1 MTTVYFLCGLVTVVT
16 LFYVF
21 GGPASVFSSPE
32 KTRLN
37 YLQER
42 KDVVYENLRDLNF
55 EYRAGKLSTEDY
67 NSLKASLEEEA
78 AAILAESARLQG
90 LSGIGSQGISA
101 STSETKGGRA

>member
-1 MTTVYFLCGLVTVVT
+1 MTTVYFLCALVTIAT

-21 GGPASVFSSPE
+21 GEPASVFASPE

-42 KDVVYENLRDLNF
+42 KEVVYENLRDLNF

-67 NSLKASLEEEA
+67 DSLKASLEEEA

-90 LSGIGSQGISA
+90 SPGVPA